1 MSSTAI
7 ISLIS
12 FTLSPSLCRLSLFRA
27 RIPYEKKNFSF
38 NIESAD
44 DLSFLRRRL
53 TWWFCWVNCDSEKL
67 EWERIYQFSKSLFL
81 CHHRWETC
89 LAFPRWT
96 ISTHPTEIAKLKRTQ
111 DFQLWFNLNT
121 RARTLEWIHGMS
133 IWRMK
138 TTQNTK
144 RN

>member
-12 FTLSPSLCRLSLFRA
+12 FTLSPPLRRLSLFRA
-27 RIPYEKKNFSF
+27 RIPYEKKKLF
-38 NIESAD
+38 IQHWKRWWLV
-44 DLSFLRRRL
+44 LSSTSTHLMVL
-53 TWWFCWVNCDSEKL
+53 LSELWLGEVGVRENLPIQQK
-67 EWERIYQFSKSLFL
+67 FVL